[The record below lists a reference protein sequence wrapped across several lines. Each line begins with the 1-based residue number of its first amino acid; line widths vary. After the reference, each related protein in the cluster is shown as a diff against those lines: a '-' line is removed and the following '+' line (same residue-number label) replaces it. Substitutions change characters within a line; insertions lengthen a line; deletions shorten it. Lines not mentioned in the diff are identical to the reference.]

1 MYQLLKHSHHPTAK
15 LEIVPNDTFVFLFDD
30 IMKEKKSVHG
40 IQILL
45 NIVLFYKEMNAY
57 AGLKSPYFF
66 FMTETVNSSSQV
78 QPSVDVALTRITN
91 SIYDGI
97 IQIPVNYGNFIYVS
111 GSYHCMLFFV
121 KKIVIFGN

>member
-1 MYQLLKHSHHPTAK
+1 
-15 LEIVPNDTFVFLFDD
+15 
-30 IMKEKKSVHG
+30 MKEKNSVHG
-40 IQILL
+40 IKILL

-57 AGLKSPYFF
+57 VWLKSPYFF

-97 IQIPVNYGNFIYVS
+97 IQIPVNYGNSIYVS
-111 GSYHCMLFFV
+111 GSYHRMLFSLRKFLFLGTDLHSWLV
-121 KKIVIFGN
+121 CT